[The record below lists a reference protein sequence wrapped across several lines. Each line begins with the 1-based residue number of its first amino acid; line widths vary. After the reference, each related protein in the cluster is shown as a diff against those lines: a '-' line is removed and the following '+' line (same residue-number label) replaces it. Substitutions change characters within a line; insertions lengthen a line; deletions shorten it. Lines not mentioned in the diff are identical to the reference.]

1 MQKKLLVIALGVA
14 LSVAAGNS
22 TAFGLKNLT
31 DSVTG
36 GSSSGSADVG
46 GQVNKFQSSALLS
59 NELMANSSVYLL
71 RAISSKERGAE
82 LQKQLDTINQI
93 SDPKEKNAEL
103 AKLVESSSA
112 ELATKEKD
120 QQTKDQLKKAS
131 SAKKKA
137 IASGL
142 FNLSLSLLKVNDL
155 TKSGNGIISGV
166 GKNPA
171 DALKVVPVKDT
182 LPVLSALASNGKNL
196 LDTSMRLAKSADI
209 KVEAP
214 ATAEV
219 APQKLDDNAFN

>member
-36 GSSSGSADVG
+36 SSSSGGADVG
-46 GQVNKFQSSALLS
+46 GQVNKFQESASLS

-137 IASGL
+137 IGSGL
-142 FNLSLSLLKVNDL
+142 FNLSLALLKVNDL

-166 GKNPA
+166 GKSPA
-171 DALKVVPVKDT
+171 DALKVIPVKDT
-182 LPVLSALASNGKNL
+182 LPVLSSLASNGKNL